1 MADLVTSADFM
12 GIFNEIKA
20 LIPVILPTV
29 VAFLGFRKAWSFLRG
44 EIAGA

>member
-1 MADLVTSADFM
+1 MAELVKSSDLMT
-12 GIFNEIKA
+12 IFNEIKS

-44 EIAGA
+44 QIAGA